1 MLVTRMVTKIVDA
14 NWCSMDRKDSGRD
27 IDRAIGGGGGVGCCL
42 VMISFSSKVFALSSL
57 RVLFKVNL
65 VAKLH
70 LFELIPI
77 KVEGRKR
84 LNFQEY
90 RNGLN
95 IVKN

>member
-1 MLVTRMVTKIVDA
+1 VLH
-14 NWCSMDRKDSGRD
+14 DRKYSGRD
-27 IDRAIGGGGGVGCCL
+27 FDRAIGGGGGVGCCL

>member
-1 MLVTRMVTKIVDA
+1 
-14 NWCSMDRKDSGRD
+14 MDRKDSGRD
-27 IDRAIGGGGGVGCCL
+27 IDRAIGGGGGVGWCL

>member
-1 MLVTRMVTKIVDA
+1 MLH
-14 NWCSMDRKDSGRD
+14 DRKDSGRD
-27 IDRAIGGGGGVGCCL
+27 FDRAIGGGRCW
-42 VMISFSSKVFALSSL
+42 VMISFCSKVFALSSL

-70 LFELIPI
+70 LFELIPM

>member
-14 NWCSMDRKDSGRD
+14 NWCSMIGR
-27 IDRAIGGGGGVGCCL
+27 IQGEILTVQLGGRGCCW

-65 VAKLH
+65 VDKLH